1 MVISIGAN
9 GLNAHAM
16 TTMGREQSSLHRLV
30 VWLGL
35 MVLYLQLVE
44 VMIWMA
50 DRCIERKTGNK
61 G

>member
-1 MVISIGAN
+1 ME
-9 GLNAHAM
+9 
-16 TTMGREQSSLHRLV
+16 REQSSLHRLV

-61 G
+61 VYVWLSTYLVTESST